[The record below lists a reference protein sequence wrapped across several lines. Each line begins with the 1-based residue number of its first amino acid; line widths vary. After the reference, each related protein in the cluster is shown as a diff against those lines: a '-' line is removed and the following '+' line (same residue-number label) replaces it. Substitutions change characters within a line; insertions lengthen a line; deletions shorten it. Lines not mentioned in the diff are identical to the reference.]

1 MGATFLETHWSIRQP
16 SHGECGT
23 ARLRT
28 AVSRSRDEPPA
39 APFAIHPIYCPLVEK
54 AMPI

>member
-1 MGATFLETHWSIRQP
+1 MGATFPETHWSIRQP

-28 AVSRSRDEPPA
+28 AVSRSRGEPPA
-39 APFAIHPIYCPLVEK
+39 VPFSIHPIYCPLVEK

>member
-16 SHGECGT
+16 SHGECST

-28 AVSRSRDEPPA
+28 AVFCSRGELPA
-39 APFAIHPIYCPLVEK
+39 ALFSIRPIHCPLVEK
-54 AMPI
+54 ATPI

>member
-16 SHGECGT
+16 SHRECGT
-23 ARLRT
+23 VRLRT
-28 AVSRSRDEPPA
+28 AMSRSRGEPSA
-39 APFAIHPIYCPLVEK
+39 APFVIHPIHCPLVEK

>member
-1 MGATFLETHWSIRQP
+1 MGVTFLEMRWSIRQP
-16 SHGECGT
+16 SHGDCGT

-28 AVSRSRDEPPA
+28 AVFSSRGELSA
-39 APFAIHPIYCPLVEK
+39 APFSIRPIHCPLVEK